1 MADTYKNFKGL
12 SDVEKEDVDF
22 KIFTEN
28 VKSRIAIIAP
38 HGGGI
43 EPGTSEIAR
52 AISNGKYNC
61 NCFDGIKKKK
71 NKDLL
76 HITSTNF
83 DEPECIAVCQSS
95 DTVVAIHGADDDDDI
110 VFVGGLNKE
119 LKIAMIEKL
128 KKAGFK
134 AKEDTTGHSGQDIG
148 NLCNKGAMGKGLQLE
163 ISNGLRKKFFKGLK
177 RKDRKTTTQTHDKFI
192 ESIQSVLEEYEKR

>member
-1 MADTYKNFKGL
+1 MADTYKNFKEL
-12 SDVEKEDVDF
+12 SHVEKEDIDF
-22 KIFTEN
+22 KILTEN

-43 EPGTSEIAR
+43 EPGTSEIAK

-61 NCFDGIKKKK
+61 YCFEGIKNRK

-95 DTVVAIHGADDDDDI
+95 DTVVAIHGADDDDYI

-128 KKAGFK
+128 KIAGFK
-134 AKEDTTGHSGQDIG
+134 AKEDTTGHSGLDIG
-148 NLCNKGAMGKGLQLE
+148 NLCNKGVMGKGLQLE
-163 ISNGLRKKFFKGLK
+163 ISNGLRKNFFKGLK
-177 RKDRKTTTQTHDKFI
+177 RKDRKTTTQAHDKFI
-192 ESIQSVLEEYEKR
+192 ESIQSILEE